1 MSGSLKNGLLLTAVV
16 LLTFIPLL
24 LVKAPTAAH
33 KRASVLPDSN
43 PDFSGSDAQAQ
54 GVIQTL
60 APDYQPWF
68 ASLFKPPSVEIE
80 SLLFALQAALGA
92 GVIGYYAGYV
102 RGKIAGTPPPDG
114 SDRAH

>member
-16 LLTFIPLL
+16 LLTFLPLL
-24 LVKAPTAAH
+24 IVKAPTAT
-33 KRASVLPDSN
+33 PDGG
-43 PDFSGSDAQAQ
+43 PIAIFTGSDAQAQ

-68 ASLFKPPSVEIE
+68 ASLFKPSSVEIE
-80 SLLFALQAALGA
+80 SLFFALQAALGA

-102 RGKIAGTPPPDG
+102 RGKRAGTPPPDG
-114 SDRAH
+114 TDRAH

>member
-1 MSGSLKNGLLLTAVV
+1 MSGSLKNGLLLAAVV
-16 LLTFIPLL
+16 LLIFIPLL
-24 LVKAPTAAH
+24 IVKPSTV
-33 KRASVLPDSN
+33 ASDGERSAI
-43 PDFSGSDAQAQ
+43 FTGTDAQAQ

-102 RGKIAGTPPPDG
+102 RGKKAGTPSPDRT
-114 SDRAH
+114 DRAH

>member
-1 MSGSLKNGLLLTAVV
+1 MSGSLKNGLLLAAVV
-16 LLTFIPLL
+16 LLTLLPLL
-24 LVKAPTAAH
+24 IVKPPAAT
-33 KRASVLPDSN
+33 P
-43 PDFSGSDAQAQ
+43 GSEPAAIFTGTDTQAQ

-68 ASLFKPPSVEIE
+68 ASLFTPPSVEIE

-102 RGKIAGTPPPDG
+102 RGKRAKTSPPNVT
-114 SDRAH
+114 DRAH

>member
-1 MSGSLKNGLLLTAVV
+1 MSGALKNSLLLAAAVF
-16 LLTFIPLL
+16 LTLMPLL
-24 LVKAPTAAH
+24 IVNAPVA
-33 KRASVLPDSN
+33 
-43 PDFSGSDAQAQ
+43 GSDVQAI

-68 ASLFKPPSVEIE
+68 DSLFKPPSGEIE

-102 RGKIAGTPPPDG
+102 RGKRAGTPAANKV
-114 SDRAH
+114 DRAH

>member
-1 MSGSLKNGLLLTAVV
+1 MSGALKSSLLLAAVV
-16 LLTFIPLL
+16 LLILIPLMM
-24 LVKAPTAAH
+24 VKAPTAT
-33 KRASVLPDSN
+33 PD
-43 PDFSGSDAQAQ
+43 DGQTAIFTGSDAQAQ

-68 ASLFKPPSVEIE
+68 ASLFTPPSIEIE

-102 RGKIAGTPPPDG
+102 RGKRAGTPPPDG
-114 SDRAH
+114 TDRAH

>member
-1 MSGSLKNGLLLTAVV
+1 MSGSLKNSLLVAAVV
-16 LLTFIPLL
+16 LLILIPLL
-24 LVKAPTAAH
+24 MVKTPTAAPGGQT
-33 KRASVLPDSN
+33 VI
-43 PDFSGSDAQAQ
+43 FTGTDAQVQ
-54 GVIQTL
+54 GVIQAL

-92 GVIGYYAGYV
+92 GVIGYYVGYV
-102 RGKIAGTPPPDG
+102 RGKRAGTPPPDG

>member
-1 MSGSLKNGLLLTAVV
+1 MSGALKNSLLLAAVV
-16 LLTFIPLL
+16 LLTLLPLL
-24 LVKAPTAAH
+24 IVKPPTTAPGGESAAI
-33 KRASVLPDSN
+33 
-43 PDFSGSDAQAQ
+43 FTGTDAQAQ

-68 ASLFKPPSVEIE
+68 ASLFTPPSVEIE

-102 RGKIAGTPPPDG
+102 RGKKSTTPPPDRT
-114 SDRAH
+114 DRAH